1 MSAPPVEGW
10 LRLKRRA
17 AVLAQPLTAYLE
29 ITYRCN
35 WRCVFCYNPRHG
47 DHAPLAFADW
57 TAVMDDLRQ
66 LGTLA
71 LVLTGG
77 EPLVHPEF
85 LALARAA
92 RERGFAVRVFTN
104 GSLVSEEMASALA
117 ELDLVG
123 VEMSLHGACAAT
135 HDRATDRAGSFDAMV
150 AGVKRL
156 KARGVPLLLKTPLT
170 NLNEGELEGMIALAD
185 GLGVAHQVDG
195 NMTPRDDGDRGPLAY
210 RASAEGLERMYRK
223 VAALGRLPASDREA
237 GGMNCGLGRLTLAVD
252 PEGNV
257 YPCLQWKKTA
267 LGNVRETPLREMWH
281 ASPRRAQAAQVARDA
296 NEVLLSMG
304 EAVATFPFCPALA
317 LERTGDPLRPDE
329 RHVLEAEIVHR
340 LRAQA

>member
-1 MSAPPVEGW
+1 MSAQPAEGW

-17 AVLAQPLTAYLE
+17 AELAQPLTAYLE
-29 ITYRCN
+29 LTYRCN

-47 DHAPLAFADW
+47 DRKPLSLEEW
-57 TAVMDDLRQ
+57 TAVMDDLRH

-77 EPLVHPEF
+77 EPLVHPDF

-92 RERGFAVRVFTN
+92 RARGFAVRLFTN
-104 GSLVSEEMASALA
+104 GSLVTEEMADALA
-117 ELDLVG
+117 GLDLVG
-123 VEMSLHGACAAT
+123 VEMSLHGACAST
-135 HDRATDRAGSFDAMV
+135 HDEATKRPGSFDAML
-150 AGVKRL
+150 AGVKRMQE
-156 KARGVPLLLKTPLT
+156 RGVPLLLKTPLT
-170 NLNEGELEGMIALAD
+170 RLNEHELDGMVALAD
-185 GLGVAHQVDG
+185 GLGVAHQVDC

-210 RASAEGLERMYRK
+210 RASPEGIERMYRK
-223 VAALGRLPASDREA
+223 VAALGRLPVSAREA

-267 LGNVRETPLREMWH
+267 LGNVRDLPLREMWH
-281 ASPRRAQAAQVARDA
+281 ASARRAEAAQVARTA
-296 NEVLLSMG
+296 NDNLLSMG
-304 EAVATFPFCPALA
+304 EAVASFPFCPALA
-317 LERTGDPLRPDE
+317 FERTGDPLRPDE

-340 LRAQA
+340 LRVQA